1 MANDPNS
8 KGAKAARRSDS
19 AQAGDDA
26 AMEQALF
33 EAMTRNSKSA
43 SREGTVPDS
52 ARDHTMSEPLASH
65 EVPETPA
72 APANDDRPSV
82 GRVLREV
89 QGRLPRTS
97 YVVATVFA
105 FGWAAC
111 GIILARLYFSD
122 LQALAGIGPAATPA
136 LIGLAAVLFVPILF
150 FYFLAH
156 MMWRAQELRVIAQSM
171 ATMAMRFSEPETT
184 ARDAL
189 TTIGQ
194 AIRRDVSVMSD
205 SVERALSR
213 AAELQTLLDKEVAAL
228 ERASNTSES
237 RIRVLLDDLTHHR
250 ENLVGQTE
258 LLREVVNSGVSSS
271 DKAVNAMRNTVEL
284 FDSRVNAKTDEVT
297 TSLDQRLERFRE
309 ALDQG
314 TQSLETTLNA
324 RVLEIAR
331 TLSDSGKD
339 VVASLER
346 RAEDA
351 RGMIASQ
358 GGDFIETLGAK
369 LAEIENKIG
378 ERAQGLVADL
388 DGRVGNFEQIA
399 IERSKA
405 AAEAIASHS
414 MGAVD
419 ALNAH
424 LEHLSQ
430 SLKTNTGE
438 AREAIDQNTRSTA
451 ELLTTRMGELSQSI
465 RTAAGEATEGVA
477 AHANAAAG
485 TLQARADELSRLL
498 QTTSAEAT
506 EKLVSDTNAATE
518 RLVSDTNAATEKL
531 VSHTNAATESLG
543 ARVENLTQTIDRQTT
558 DAEQTLARFSGE
570 VEQKLTKL
578 STGIATV
585 LKQNAGE
592 IETTMLGVSAEVVR
606 NFVGKADE
614 MSAALSERAEQMAE
628 ILDEKSG
635 RLIATLG
642 EKGNTLS
649 GDVERITGEAVKA
662 IEDQGIAFLQNV
674 KESSDN
680 IARLINETSG
690 IAAEALSKSIED
702 LQERAA
708 SAIEASRKSAT
719 ASLTEIRESHDML
732 RADSTNVFERL
743 REANVLLQEV
753 LSGAHDSMGTLET
766 TLSTRLSEF
775 VGAMTEVTERS
786 GAATDR
792 MTGHIAAFQG
802 ATSKVLGDLT
812 NLADQV
818 ESHGNVLV
826 QAVDL
831 IDKIN
836 QRTVDAVNERRAALD
851 QLIGSLDQKTDDLE
865 QRLRRFAGLLDSS
878 LEGANNRAREI
889 GRMIAETSA
898 EGARTISE
906 QFEVV
911 RDTTEK
917 ERRLTIETMQGVYEQ
932 AMGDTHTLF
941 RQTTERFSDLLRGV
955 KDMSAEMQRELD
967 ATRTELRRGVL
978 ELPQETAESAAQ
990 MRRVIVDQIEAL
1002 AELNRFVAR
1011 HARGQQQ
1018 EARAAEPALSVVGGG
1033 REPAPR
1039 PAPPARVSERAE
1051 AAVGPQRPAR
1061 PAPAA
1066 PPPGQGANRSGWLS
1080 DLLQRTS
1087 RPAEHGEDRGAA
1099 PEGRAAH
1106 SIDSLDALSAD
1117 ISRMVDHEAVAELW
1131 DRYNRGERNVF
1142 SRRLYTPHGL
1152 AAFDEIRKR
1161 YRVEGQFRQ
1170 TIDHYIAEFERL
1182 LNEVSRGD
1190 RGQIV
1195 VRTYLT
1201 SETGKVYTLLAH
1213 AAGRFD

>member
-1 MANDPNS
+1 MANESNS
-8 KGAKAARRSDS
+8 KGSQARRSVE
-19 AQAGDDA
+19 DDT

-33 EAMTRNSKSA
+33 DAMTRNPQ
-43 SREGTVPDS
+43 SRDQTAPDPTA
-52 ARDHTMSEPLASH
+52 ARDKTMSEPLASH
-65 EVPETPA
+65 DVPETPA

-122 LQALAGIGPAATPA
+122 LQTLAGVGPAATPA

-213 AAELQTLLDKEVAAL
+213 ASELQSLLDKEVAAL

-237 RIRVLLDDLTHHR
+237 RIRSLLDDLAHHR

-258 LLREVVNSGVSSS
+258 LLREVVSSGVTHS
-271 DKAVNAMRNTVEL
+271 DKAVDAMRNTVEL

-297 TSLDQRLERFRE
+297 SSLDQRLQAFRE
-309 ALDQG
+309 ALDSG
-314 TQSLETTLNA
+314 TQSLEGRLNA

-331 TLSDSGKD
+331 TLSDSGKEI
-339 VVASLER
+339 VAALDR

-358 GGDFIETLGAK
+358 GGEFVETLGAK
-369 LAEIENKIG
+369 LAEIETRIG
-378 ERAQGLVADL
+378 ERAQGLVKDL

-399 IERSKA
+399 IDRAKA

-430 SLKTNTGE
+430 SLKTNSSE
-438 AREAIDQNTRSTA
+438 ARDTIEHNTRTTA
-451 ELLTTRMGELSQSI
+451 ELLAKRMEELSQSI
-465 RTAAGEATEGVA
+465 RSAAGEATEGVA

-506 EKLVSDTNAATE
+506 EKLVS
-518 RLVSDTNAATEKL
+518 
-531 VSHTNAATESLG
+531 HTNAATESLS
-543 ARVENLTQTIDRQTT
+543 ARVESMTQAIERQT
-558 DAEQTLARFSGE
+558 AESEQTLARFSGE
-570 VEQKLTKL
+570 IEQRLTKL

-614 MSAALSERAEQMAE
+614 MSAALSQRTEQMTE

-635 RLIATLG
+635 RLIKTLG
-642 EKGNTLS
+642 EKGEAIAS
-649 GDVERITGEAVKA
+649 DVERITGDAVKA
-662 IEDQGIAFLQNV
+662 IEDQGVSFLQNV
-674 KESSDN
+674 KENSDN
-680 IARLINETSG
+680 IARLINETSS
-690 IAAEALSKSIED
+690 IAAEALSSSIED
-702 LQERAA
+702 LQQRAA
-708 SAIEASRKSAT
+708 SAIEASRKTAT
-719 ASLTEIRESHDML
+719 ASLAEIRESHDML
-732 RADSTNVFERL
+732 RADSTTVFERL

-786 GAATDR
+786 SAATDR

-851 QLIGSLDQKTDDLE
+851 SLIGSLDQKTDDLE

-889 GRMIAETSA
+889 GRMIAESSA

-911 RDTTEK
+911 RDTSER
-917 ERRLTIETMQGVYEQ
+917 ERRLTLETMQNIYEQ
-932 AMGDTHTLF
+932 AMGDTHNLF
-941 RQTTERFSDLLRGV
+941 RQTTDRFAELLSGV
-955 KDMSAEMQRELD
+955 KEMSAEMQRELD
-967 ATRTELRRGVL
+967 ATRNELRRGVL

-1033 REPAPR
+1033 RAEPAPR
-1039 PAPPARVSERAE
+1039 PAPAQRAPERGDM
-1051 AAVGPQRPAR
+1051 VGPQRPAR
-1061 PAPAA
+1061 PAPAT
-1066 PPPGQGANRSGWLS
+1066 PPAGQGANRSGWLN

-1087 RPAEHGEDRGAA
+1087 QRADAPEDPRPAQD
-1099 PEGRAAH
+1099 GRSVAH

-1161 YRVEGQFRQ
+1161 YRVEGAFRQ